1 MPVKRERE
9 EDVMQKISV
18 IGATLVAA
26 AVLCAA
32 PISLHL
38 SQDKGLSLSVDK
50 AQARI
55 GRPLTPGSVAGVHR
69 RVERRAYRRG
79 YYGGGGYGYY
89 GHGHRRYGYYGG
101 GGYGYY
107 GHGYRPY
114 GYGYRQYGYYG
125 RPYVGG
131 WYGHQRR
138 VNRRMY
144 RRGY

>member
-1 MPVKRERE
+1 MN
-9 EDVMQKISV
+9 KISV

-32 PISLHL
+32 PLSLHL

-50 AQARI
+50 ARAVL
-55 GRPLTPGSVAGVHR
+55 GRPLTPGSIAGVHR
-69 RVERRAYRRG
+69 RHERRAYRRG
-79 YYGGGGYGYY
+79 YY
-89 GHGHRRYGYYGG
+89 G

-114 GYGYRQYGYYG
+114 GYYGYRGYGYYG

-131 WYGHQRR
+131 WYGGWYGHQRR
-138 VNRRMY
+138 VARRMY
-144 RRGY
+144 RRGNW